1 MDADLVAALTTA
13 QGKAALA
20 AAAEQSDPS
29 SLAAASALRARFS
42 AGLSSAALSQ
52 EHLRRRAVP
61 KFGAAA
67 NSMLFTP
74 DGLEQASRPE
84 VSSYRAQRLVAAGV
98 RRVVDLGCG
107 IGSDAVAFAAAG
119 LRVSAVE
126 RDPATAL
133 VAQANLGTKGI
144 VYCGD
149 AEEVAPDLVADPGT
163 AVFCDP
169 ARRDAKGRLWQ
180 LEQFSPDWSFVLGL
194 LESGRPACVKL
205 GPGLPHSMLPRELE
219 AEWISVHGDVVEVAL
234 WAHADSRPGARVAT
248 LLPAGERIVRT
259 DAAPEIGVS
268 EPKAYLYEP
277 NGAVIRAGAVTLVG
291 AALDATLLDPQ
302 IAYLTSD
309 RLTHTPFATAFA
321 VREALP
327 YQEKALRAWVRDRGI
342 GELEIKKRGIDV
354 DPAEL
359 RKRLR
364 PNGANRATL
373 VLSRSP
379 QGARVL
385 VVERVASA

>member
-1 MDADLVAALTTA
+1 
-13 QGKAALA
+13 
-20 AAAEQSDPS
+20 
-29 SLAAASALRARFS
+29 
-42 AGLSSAALSQ
+42 
-52 EHLRRRAVP
+52 
-61 KFGAAA
+61 
-67 NSMLFTP
+67 
-74 DGLEQASRPE
+74 
-84 VSSYRAQRLVAAGV
+84 
-98 RRVVDLGCG
+98 
-107 IGSDAVAFAAAG
+107 
-119 LRVSAVE
+119 
-126 RDPATAL
+126 
-133 VAQANLGTKGI
+133 
-144 VYCGD
+144 
-149 AEEVAPDLVADPGT
+149 
-163 AVFCDP
+163 
-169 ARRDAKGRLWQ
+169 
-180 LEQFSPDWSFVLGL
+180 
-194 LESGRPACVKL
+194 
-205 GPGLPHSMLPRELE
+205 MLPRELE